1 MAKQKFTVIL
11 LPDEDGYQVVF
22 PHYPDCIT
30 WGATIDLALQNAR
43 EAIELHLEGLA
54 GLGADPV
61 PDYVHAPHVVVG
73 TLDIGVPGNLVE
85 SNLSITKT
93 TGS

>member
-30 WGATIDLALQNAR
+30 SGPTVDVAFQNAR

-54 GLGADPV
+54 KLGADPV

-73 TLDIGVPGNLVE
+73 TLDIEVPGNLVE
-85 SNLSITKT
+85 SNISISKA

>member
-1 MAKQKFTVIL
+1 MGKQQFTVIL

-30 WGATIDLALQNAR
+30 SGVTIDEALKNAR

-54 GLGADPV
+54 EQGADPV
-61 PDYVHAPHVVVG
+61 APNVHVDHVVVG
-73 TLDIGVPGNLVE
+73 EIEVDIPDALVKRE
-85 SNLSITKT
+85 PSVSQ
-93 TGS
+93 SA